1 MDCGLYV
8 AGGGDLLFPK
18 MKIMQLLKN
27 ATGEFG
33 TAYTEWK
40 LRITDPG
47 IIKFPG
53 DSQQSL
59 KSPII
64 SPPNL
69 DEVHNLQVRGTFIP
83 Y

>member
-1 MDCGLYV
+1 MRWIVVPYV
-8 AGGGDLLFPK
+8 ARGGDLLFPK

-27 ATGEFG
+27 ATKEFG

-59 KSPII
+59 KSP
-64 SPPNL
+64 N
-69 DEVHNLQVRGTFIP
+69 
-83 Y
+83 